1 MTYPIALV
9 LEKLCDAFDESVQ
22 RMIVPLLGI
31 IYAER
36 YITVGSL
43 DLSQCNESIQ
53 STLLDSL
60 TVSFNHCSLFSFRHS
75 KRITIHLSFLYAFFF
90 FPLQRS
96 SINFFSICEAYSCP
110 TLLTNAQS
118 ETRLYQGAHFALMKL
133 MISRDSFWGYGESL
147 TMAHTPRSLQLPNIS

>member
-1 MTYPIALV
+1 MKTLLSQFARFLKTCSLPILSYSEDLVTYPIALV
-9 LEKLCDAFDESVQ
+9 LEKLCDAFDESAQ

-60 TVSFNHCSLFSFRHS
+60 TVSCSHCFHLTFRHS
-75 KRITIHLSFLYAFFF
+75 KHITTMRLSTTFC
-90 FPLQRS
+90 S
-96 SINFFSICEAYSCP
+96 
-110 TLLTNAQS
+110 
-118 ETRLYQGAHFALMKL
+118 
-133 MISRDSFWGYGESL
+133 
-147 TMAHTPRSLQLPNIS
+147 